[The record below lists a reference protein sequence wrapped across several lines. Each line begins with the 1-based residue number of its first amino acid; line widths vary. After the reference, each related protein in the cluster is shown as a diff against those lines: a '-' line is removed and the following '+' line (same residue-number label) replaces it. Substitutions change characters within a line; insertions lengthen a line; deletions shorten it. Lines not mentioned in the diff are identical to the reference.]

1 MKKNILFSL
10 TALAASSLLAADP
23 TPKDDITNAAK
34 KLGEKPNY
42 SWRTTIVVPEDAP
55 FKPGPT
61 DGKTEKEGLTWVG
74 MTFFD
79 NKMQAVVKGNKGALT
94 DADGAWKSLEELEK
108 EEGPARFGAMI
119 VRNIKTPAKEAA
131 QLAAAAKEL
140 KKVDNLY
147 SGDLTEEGAAAMQR
161 FGPAGGSGGPTVSDA
176 KGSVKFWLKDGALTK
191 YEFKLKG
198 TIKFND
204 NEFPN
209 DRTTTVEIKDVGT
222 TKLEVPEEA
231 RKKISG

>member
-1 MKKNILFSL
+1 MKTPILFSL
-10 TALAASSLLAADP
+10 AALAASSLLAADSAA
-23 TPKDDITNAAK
+23 KDEITSAAK
-34 KLGEKPNY
+34 KLGETTNY
-42 SWRTTIVVPEDAP
+42 SWRTTIVVPDDAP

-61 DGKTEKEGLTWVG
+61 DGKTEKAGLTFVS
-74 MTFFD
+74 MAFFD
-79 NKMQAVVKGNKGALT
+79 NKMEAVIKGNKGALT
-94 DADGAWKSLEELEK
+94 GQDGAWKSLEELEK
-108 EEGPARFGAMI
+108 EEGPGRFGAMI

-131 QLAAAAKEL
+131 QLASAAKEL
-140 KKVDNLY
+140 KKEGNLY

-161 FGPAGGSGGPTVSDA
+161 FGSGGSEGPTVTDA

-198 TIKFND
+198 TIKFNG

-222 TKLEVPEEA
+222 TKLELPEAA
-231 RKKISG
+231 RKKISE

>member
-1 MKKNILFSL
+1 
-10 TALAASSLLAADP
+10 
-23 TPKDDITNAAK
+23 
-34 KLGEKPNY
+34 
-42 SWRTTIVVPEDAP
+42 
-55 FKPGPT
+55 
-61 DGKTEKEGLTWVG
+61 
-74 MTFFD
+74 
-79 NKMQAVVKGNKGALT
+79 
-94 DADGAWKSLEELEK
+94 
-108 EEGPARFGAMI
+108 MI

-140 KKVDNLY
+140 KKEDNLY
-147 SGDLTEEGAAAMQR
+147 SGDLTEEGAATLQK
-161 FGPAGGSGGPTVSDA
+161 FGPATVSDA

-209 DRTTTVEIKDVGT
+209 ERTTTVEIKEVGT

-231 RKKISG
+231 RKKTSS